1 MGSNKSKPR
10 KRKKGAHQPQH
21 LPKVGSAPEN
31 ERLLHDEQQAV
42 LSQMG
47 FGHASSGTKTVVGV
61 VLALCAVGAVLGLIM
76 LTVALVR

>member
-21 LPKVGSAPEN
+21 LPKVGSATEN
-31 ERLLHDEQQAV
+31 ERLLHEEQHAV
-42 LSQMG
+42 MSQMG
-47 FGHASSGTKTVVGV
+47 LGHAGSGTRTVAT
-61 VLALCAVGAVLGLIM
+61 VLIGLLVVGAVLGLTL